1 MLGASKS
8 IRSALMK
15 HFHYALKVAG
25 FQSVR
30 ALSEFKLLFF
40 FFFFKYRIVDLLFY
54 CWYFIGLFGIWILG
68 EVGGLQ

>member
-8 IRSALMK
+8 IHSALMK

-25 FQSVR
+25 FQSIR
-30 ALSEFKLLFF
+30 ALSEFHLFF
-40 FFFFKYRIVDLLFY
+40 FLIQDCRCALL
-54 CWYFIGLFGIWILG
+54 GISILG